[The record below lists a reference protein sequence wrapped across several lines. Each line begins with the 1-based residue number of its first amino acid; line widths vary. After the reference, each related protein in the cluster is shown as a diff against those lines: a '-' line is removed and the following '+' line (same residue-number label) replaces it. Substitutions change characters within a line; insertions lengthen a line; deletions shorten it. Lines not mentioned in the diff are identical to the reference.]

1 MHAPAS
7 GDSGASEPFVI
18 YPARRVITMN
28 PAFPDGDAV
37 AVSGERILGVGSAAD
52 LASWGSHRVD
62 DRFCEHVLLPGFI

>member
-1 MHAPAS
+1 MNAPAS

-52 LASWGSHRVD
+52 LAS
-62 DRFCEHVLLPGFI
+62 